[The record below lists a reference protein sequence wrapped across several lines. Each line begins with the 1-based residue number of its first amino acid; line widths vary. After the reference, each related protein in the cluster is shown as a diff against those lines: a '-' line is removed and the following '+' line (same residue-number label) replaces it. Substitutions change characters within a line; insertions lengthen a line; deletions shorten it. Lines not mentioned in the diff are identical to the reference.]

1 MIPKNFTPD
10 RDSLQGRAILIT
22 GAGSG
27 LGRALAIECAR
38 AGASVILSG
47 RNGAKLDLVYDEI
60 EAMGAPQPAI
70 AVLDLAVATAV
81 DYDRLARV
89 IDEEFGKLDGLVH
102 AAGLLGDRTP
112 LEQYDVPTWCKVLH
126 VNLTA
131 PFILTQV
138 LLAALRKS
146 EDASIIFVS
155 SGVVKQSRPFW
166 GAYAVSKAG
175 LESVRSMLS
184 EELEGEANIRVNSV
198 NHGRMRTALRAG
210 GMLAFA
216 VSFDEVIVTTF
227 TAGQQ
232 TTLPIWMLGELIR
245 PRQRPVT
252 NVVAVFVIVVTLLP
266 ILAAYYLTREG
277 EHTGGSSK

>member
-1 MIPKNFTPD
+1 MIPKDFIPD

-70 AVLDLAVATAV
+70 AVLDLAIATAV
-81 DYDRLARV
+81 EYDRLARV

-112 LEQYDVPTWCKVLH
+112 LDQYDVPTWCKVLH

-155 SGVVKQSRPFW
+155 SGVVKQPRPFW

-184 EELEGEANIRVNSV
+184 EELEGETNIRVNSV
-198 NHGRMRTALRAG
+198 NPGRMRTAMRA
-210 GMLAFA
+210 
-216 VSFDEVIVTTF
+216 
-227 TAGQQ
+227 
-232 TTLPIWMLGELIR
+232 
-245 PRQRPVT
+245 
-252 NVVAVFVIVVTLLP
+252 
-266 ILAAYYLTREG
+266 AAYPAEDPNTVPTAESVSGTFLYLL
-277 EHTGGSSK
+277 SSSGRGIDGRFIDAQ

>member
-1 MIPKNFTPD
+1 MIPSDFIPD
-10 RDSLQGRAILIT
+10 HDLLKGRAVLIT

-27 LGRALAIECAR
+27 LGRALAVECAR

-47 RNGAKLDLVYDEI
+47 RSGAKLERVYDEI

-70 AVLDLAVATAV
+70 AVLDLAIATAV
-81 DYDRLARV
+81 DYDGLAR
-89 IDEEFGKLDGLVH
+89 IIGEEFGKLDGLVH

-138 LLAALRKS
+138 LLPNLRKS

-166 GAYAVSKAG
+166 GAYAVSKTG

-198 NHGRMRTALRAG
+198 NPGRMRTAMRA
-210 GMLAFA
+210 
-216 VSFDEVIVTTF
+216 
-227 TAGQQ
+227 
-232 TTLPIWMLGELIR
+232 
-245 PRQRPVT
+245 
-252 NVVAVFVIVVTLLP
+252 
-266 ILAAYYLTREG
+266 AAYPAEDPNTVPTAESVSGPFLYLLSARG
-277 EHTGGSSK
+277 RGIDGRFIDAQ